1 MMYAIV
7 EGDRAWLHKMTYNED
22 YAKFSTGH
30 PRGAVGH

>member
-22 YAKFSTGH
+22 YAKFSPGIS
-30 PRGAVGH
+30 RGAVCH